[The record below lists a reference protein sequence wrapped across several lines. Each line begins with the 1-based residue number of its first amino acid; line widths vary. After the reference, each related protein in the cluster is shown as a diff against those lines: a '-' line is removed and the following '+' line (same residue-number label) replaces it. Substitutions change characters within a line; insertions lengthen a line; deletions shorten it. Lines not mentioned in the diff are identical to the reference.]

1 MCREE
6 EEEVEAPETGK
17 YVLVKYCL
25 THDWRS
31 GEHGKV
37 REGKKKQQGLSWL
50 PRILHLHIQQQTVRS
65 FFLNW
70 LCKKQK
76 QQHLLLQMSSV
87 RKSGGNPPLSSI
99 EK

>member
-37 REGKKKQQGLSWL
+37 REGKKNNKAYHGF
-50 PRILHLHIQQQTVRS
+50 HVS
-65 FFLNW
+65 FTCTYSNRL
-70 LCKKQK
+70 
-76 QQHLLLQMSSV
+76 
-87 RKSGGNPPLSSI
+87 
-99 EK
+99 